1 MARVQL
7 CFAVK
12 EDWSRTGVG
21 TVSYRPLVAAAVF
34 VAVPVG
40 VSIRCWHKVL
50 AQGVGIRCWHS

>member
-12 EDWSRTGVG
+12 EDWTRTGVG

-34 VAVPVG
+34 VAVRV
-40 VSIRCWHKVL
+40 
-50 AQGVGIRCWHS
+50 GVGIRGWHKGLA